1 MALRWRS
8 RSEGARGQAPSGAAG
23 ERFGVAGGDVRGER
37 ELIVGTRGSE
47 LALVQTRRVRAGL
60 PGPSREL
67 LITTSGDRFQTVP
80 LHEVGGV
87 GVFTKEIEDRLR
99 SGEIDVAV
107 HSLKDL
113 PTRVA
118 EGLVLAALLARD
130 DPSDVLLVHPGA
142 LAPERKI
149 PVADGC
155 TVGAS
160 SLRRQALLGLH
171 SPDARAV
178 AIRGNVP
185 TRVDKARRREVDA
198 LLLARAGLTRLGLDV
213 APLVAFD
220 LNPAGWVCAP
230 GQGVIAVETRAG
242 DAEARARL
250 AALDHAETRACAEA
264 ERELLHAFGGGC
276 HAPFGAWAHS
286 TGSGWEI
293 TVAAPGADAYRVERF
308 AGDDLDGAYGGALR
322 WVTGP
327 RTARAPLPS
336 PEWVCRPARP
346 W

>member
-1 MALRWRS
+1 VS
-8 RSEGARGQAPSGAAG
+8 
-23 ERFGVAGGDVRGER
+23 GER
-37 ELIVGTRGSE
+37 ELIVGTRGSD

-67 LITTSGDRFQTVP
+67 PITTSGDRFQNVP
-80 LHEVGGV
+80 LHEVGGA

-113 PTRVA
+113 PTRIA
-118 EGLVLAALLARD
+118 EGMVLAALLARD
-130 DPSDVLLVHPGA
+130 DPSDVLLVHPDA
-142 LAPERKI
+142 LAAERAI

-160 SLRRQALLGLH
+160 SLRRQALLGRH
-171 SPDARAV
+171 APHARAV

-185 TRVDKARRREVDA
+185 TRVDKARRREVGA
-198 LLLARAGLTRLGLDV
+198 LLLARAGLARLGLEV

-230 GQGVIAVETRAG
+230 GQGVIAVEVRA
-242 DAEARARL
+242 DDLAARARL

-276 HAPFGAWAHS
+276 HAPFGAWAHRS
-286 TGSGWEI
+286 ASGWEI
-293 TVAAPGADAYRVERF
+293 WAAAPGADTYRVECF
-308 AGDDLDGAYGGALR
+308 AGADLASVYGEAER

-327 RTARAPLPS
+327 RAARAPLPA

>member
-1 MALRWRS
+1 VT
-8 RSEGARGQAPSGAAG
+8 E
-23 ERFGVAGGDVRGER
+23 ER
-37 ELIVGTRGSE
+37 ELIVGTRGSD
-47 LALVQTRRVRAGL
+47 LALAQTRRVRAAL
-60 PGPSREL
+60 AGPSREV
-67 LITTSGDRFQTVP
+67 LITTSGDRFQQVA

-87 GVFTKEIEDRLR
+87 GLFTKEIEERLR
-99 SGEIDVAV
+99 ARVIDVAV

-118 EGLVLAALLARD
+118 EGLTLAALLARD

-142 LAPERKI
+142 LAEGRELPL
-149 PVADGC
+149 ADGR

-160 SLRRQALLGLH
+160 SLRRQALLAVH
-171 SPDARAV
+171 APQAKAV

-198 LLLARAGLTRLGLDV
+198 LLLARAGLVRLRLDV
-213 APLVAFD
+213 APLLAFD

-230 GQGVIAVETRAG
+230 GQGVIAVEVRADDG
-242 DAEARARL
+242 EARARL
-250 AALDHAETRACAEA
+250 APQDDALTRACAEA
-264 ERELLHAFGGGC
+264 ERALLHAFGGGC
-276 HAPFGAWAHS
+276 HAPFGAWARRLA
-286 TGSGWEI
+286 GGWEI
-293 TVAAPGADAYRVERF
+293 WIAAPGTGGYRIERF
-308 AGDDLDGAYGGALR
+308 AGGELPEVYAQAEA

-327 RTARAPLPS
+327 RAPRAPLPA